1 MECIGKEGCLMPV
14 PKFMARVNRRIFNPM
29 ELRKGERPV
38 LIHEGRSSGRRFE
51 TPLDAH
57 PVEDGYVFFVLYGP
71 DTDWV
76 RNILHAGGAELR
88 LPTGV
93 TNLTNPRLLSRDEV
107 QAVLPDGVDLPP
119 GFRKVDHFLRL
130 DAA

>member
-1 MECIGKEGCLMPV
+1 MPV
-14 PKFMARVNRRIFNPM
+14 PKFMAKVNRRIFNPM

-57 PVEDGYVFFVLYGP
+57 PVEGGYVFFVLYGP

-88 LPTGV
+88 LPTGT
-93 TNLTNPRLLSRDEV
+93 TNLTNPQLLSRDEV
-107 QAVLPDGVDLPP
+107 QPVLPDGVDLPP
-119 GFRKVDHFLRL
+119 GFLKVDHFLRL